1 MEPTHEQEVTDYDQH
16 DEKTTPQDRDTLRKV
31 VVAEKEKVHPMY
43 QRSKLRSCVI
53 VATCTLAQSINALSS
68 ASVAIALPSIGHELN
83 VPQERLQWIIS
94 AYSLTS
100 GCLLLFLGR
109 LADLYGRRAAFV
121 LGSLTQVAFG
131 LGCSFANDEI
141 TLDVLRGFQGIGAA
155 ATIPAALGILAHA
168 FPPSKARSWA
178 FATFS
183 AGAPVGAALG
193 NNVGGALVQLTQK
206 TWRSTFYFS
215 SGLSFLTVIG
225 ALVSIDRD
233 EPSQEEDKRVD
244 WLGAALITSGL
255 TLIVFVLSDGEIAPN
270 GWSTSYIIAL
280 LIVGVVLSAAYI
292 VWQRYLERV
301 QDSPNQTYSR
311 WTPPPLMRPSIWQRA
326 RGKFAAMQWVAFLNY
341 GCFVTWQIW
350 AQLYYQNFLGLNPIL
365 TMVRFIP
372 MFVTGFICNMIVAL
386 LVSRVPVVLL
396 LGLGTALT
404 GCAAL
409 LFAVVGP
416 SAPYWAYGFP
426 GAILSVF
433 GTDFMFACGT
443 IFVAKVALPHEQSVA
458 GALFITMTQLGTAFG
473 LSISTIVYDKVLE
486 HQSALM
492 GVVTSA
498 DGTNA
503 PRHAQLKAYQSA
515 QWTCF
520 AFGMSAFLL
529 TIVFLWDAGIVG
541 HRDPKPT
548 DSEETV
554 GRNPKSTET

>member
-1 MEPTHEQEVTDYDQH
+1 MSVNTV
-16 DEKTTPQDRDTLRKV
+16 
-31 VVAEKEKVHPMY
+31 
-43 QRSKLRSCVI
+43 
-53 VATCTLAQSINALSS
+53 SIASS
-68 ASVAIALPSIGHELN
+68 AIALPSIGRELN

-109 LADLYGRRAAFV
+109 LADLYGRRRAFV
-121 LGSLTQVAFG
+121 LGSLSQVAFG
-131 LGCSFANDEI
+131 LGCAFANDEI

-155 ATIPAALGILAHA
+155 ATIPAGLGILAHA

-183 AGAPVGAALG
+183 AGAPVGASLG
-193 NNVGGALVQLTQK
+193 NCVGGTLVQLTDQA
-206 TWRSTFYFS
+206 WRSTFYFS
-215 SGLSFLTVIG
+215 SCLSFVAAVG
-225 ALVSIDRD
+225 AILSFDAD
-233 EPSQEEDKRVD
+233 APSHEEDKRVD
-244 WLGAALITSGL
+244 WLGAALITTGL

-280 LIVGVVLSAAYI
+280 LIVGVILTAAYI
-292 VWQRYLERV
+292 VWQLYLERV
-301 QDSPNQTYSR
+301 QNSPTRSTSR
-311 WTPPPLMRPSIWQRA
+311 WTPPPLLRLSIWKRA
-326 RGKFAAMQWVAFLNY
+326 KGKFAVMQWIAFLNY

-350 AQLYYQNFLGLNPIL
+350 AQLYYQNFLGLNPVL

-372 MFVTGFICNMIVAL
+372 AFVTGFICNIIVPL
-386 LVSRVPVVLL
+386 LISRVPVVIL
-396 LGLGTALT
+396 LGSGTALT

-458 GALFITMTQLGTAFG
+458 GALFMTMTQIGTAFG
-473 LSISTIVYDKVLE
+473 LTISTIVYDRVLKS
-486 HQSALM
+486 QAAAM
-492 GVVTSA
+492 GVVDNA

-503 PRHAQLKAYQSA
+503 PRLAQLRAFQGA

-520 AFGMSAFLL
+520 AFGMFACLMTLL
-529 TIVFLWDAGIVG
+529 FLWDAGIVG
-541 HRDPKPT
+541 HREAPPAGS

-554 GRNPKSTET
+554 ARGPPPAEKA